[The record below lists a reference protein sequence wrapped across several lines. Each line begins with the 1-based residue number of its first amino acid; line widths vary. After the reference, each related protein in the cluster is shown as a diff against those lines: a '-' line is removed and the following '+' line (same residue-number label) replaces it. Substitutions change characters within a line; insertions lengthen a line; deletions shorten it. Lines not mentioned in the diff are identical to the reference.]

1 MSGRGILKNLK
12 GLNLIVS
19 VGLKLKETQEE
30 YEELKPN
37 QPSIESWEVNFRSRV
52 SSFIY
57 KTPTLWKLP
66 EKTHHQAYLV
76 LFRVE
81 LNTYVFTQNEMT
93 KTQFSC
99 IVEQQQQIR

>member
-37 QPSIESWEVNFRSRV
+37 HSSIES
-52 SSFIY
+52 
-57 KTPTLWKLP
+57 
-66 EKTHHQAYLV
+66 
-76 LFRVE
+76 
-81 LNTYVFTQNEMT
+81 
-93 KTQFSC
+93 
-99 IVEQQQQIR
+99 